1 MSPDG
6 ILGQT
11 DLVEHK
17 IETENHT
24 PIKIPPRRIPIY
36 KQDEVDEELDKM
48 LNQGTV
54 EPRDSPWSAPICLVK
69 KKDGSCRF
77 CIDYRKL
84 NAITVKDAY
93 PLRKID
99 DTLDLHSE
107 SRWFSTLDLASG
119 YWQIKMPETDKKK
132 TAFVTPHGG
141 LYHFNVMPFGLTN
154 APATFQRLMEKV
166 LFGLSPQRCLCYL
179 DDI

>member
-11 DLVEHK
+11 DLVEHD
-17 IETENHT
+17 IETGSYK
-24 PIKIPPRRIPIY
+24 PIKIPPRRIPIF
-36 KQDEVDEELDKM
+36 KRDQVDQELEKM
-48 LNQGTV
+48 LAQGIV
-54 EPRDSPWSAPICLVK
+54 EPSDSPWSAPICLVK

-77 CIDYRKL
+77 CIDFRGL

-93 PLRKID
+93 PLPRID
-99 DTLDLHSE
+99 DTLE
-107 SRWFSTLDLASG
+107 SLSGSVWCSTLDLASG
-119 YWQIKMPETDKKK
+119 YWQIKLSDSSKKK
-132 TAFVTPHGG
+132 SAFVTPHRG

-166 LFGLSPQRCLCYL
+166 LFGLTPENL
-179 DDI
+179 DGCS